1 MDRHWFTTVRSLL
14 FRSVKIHD
22 QNTATRRVNSSRRR
36 RSREI
41 RRSDQQI
48 EGRIWFYFAV
58 DSPYLGEFFGTGRR
72 KEKYFNTA
80 WILMTW
86 INSCIRAIQRHS
98 GENFVDP
105 FLQDNILLPSD
116 FAEYIYHVGNAYE
129 MHSII
134 QSGLILGWKNLKKGQ
149 TVSVLHSCEPD
160 WRSTWSKRSGVRS
173 EKTRNRTVQTN
184 IEISSQY
191 CILVR
196 FTASSEKRIAI
207 LAKLDR
213 TQSLFQT
220 PPAIC
225 LDKVVC
231 MKTREELYC
240 KTYRSPRLP
249 RVTLVPNFQH
259 VRKDLHFPE
268 SRKFPWSWKRSA
280 QGNLWQWILYWF
292 AILGIPH
299 SAVEQVWDKSKRKS
313 STIIWAIRTSPRQE
327 YVAQGLQEIGWDQ
340 PLETS
345 STRQCS
351 DCA

>member
-1 MDRHWFTTVRSLL
+1 MS
-14 FRSVKIHD
+14 
-22 QNTATRRVNSSRRR
+22 
-36 RSREI
+36 
-41 RRSDQQI
+41 
-48 EGRIWFYFAV
+48 
-58 DSPYLGEFFGTGRR
+58 
-72 KEKYFNTA
+72 
-80 WILMTW
+80 W

-98 GENFVDP
+98 GEIFVDP

-134 QSGLILGWKNLKKGQ
+134 KSGLIFGGKSLRRDRQ
-149 TVSVLHSCEPD
+149 SVFFTAVNPID
-160 WRSTWSKRSGVRS
+160 
-173 EKTRNRTVQTN
+173 VQLDRREVEYM
-184 IEISSQY
+184 EISSQY
-191 CILVR
+191 SILVQ
-196 FTASSEKRIAI
+196 FTACSEKRIAI
-207 LAKLDR
+207 LSKLDR

-259 VRKDLHFPE
+259 VRKGVHVPE
-268 SRKFPWSWKRSA
+268 SRKIPMTVKKISTGKPVAVNIVLIRNPWHPTFRCWTS
-280 QGNLWQWILYWF
+280 
-292 AILGIPH
+292 
-299 SAVEQVWDKSKRKS
+299 WDKSKRKS